1 MPVRKVV
8 EKIEKTGQNLIDN
21 PLPVLETVA
30 LTSAG
35 VPPEIASA
43 AVTAANGGS
52 VQNVAAAY
60 VGSVAGQAAG
70 AATGTEL
77 ASQGYDSSTVNI
89 ASSAVGGSA
98 SATTKA
104 LANGQSL
111 EESLKSG
118 VQSGVVGGLAAAGTE
133 AVKSAVETPVAGT
146 GLKGIQG
153 EGTTL
158 FAPDQGG
165 TGLTSNVPTTGGQ
178 GLYGDPNAILPSS
191 LAQYATAPS
200 QMKAGPN
207 GQLVP
212 RYTAGQ
218 DYLTPEGMEQYS
230 ISETTPTKTG
240 PAMTESLSPEE
251 SKTLQAGLGIG
262 LSSLFAPSSKTQK
275 APDTSTLISGTSGTS
290 GTSPG
295 SQALGQALRVGD
307 AGAPIFG
314 GDKEEGKKSGWN
326 VESLRYMGQ
335 ES

>member
-1 MPVRKVV
+1 MPVRKVA

-21 PLPVLETVA
+21 PLPVLETIA

-104 LANGQSL
+104 LANGESL
-111 EESLKSG
+111 EDSLKAG

-165 TGLTSNVPTTGGQ
+165 TGLTSNVPTEGGQ

-200 QMKAGPN
+200 QMKAGAS

-218 DYLTPEGMEQYS
+218 DYLTPSGMDS
-230 ISETTPTKTG
+230 GVSATIPTKTG
-240 PAMTESLSPEE
+240 PAMTESLSPET

-262 LSSLFAPSSKTQK
+262 LSSLFAPSGTTKRT
-275 APDTSTLISGTSGTS
+275 PDTSTLISGTSGT
-290 GTSPG
+290 TPG

>member
-1 MPVRKVV
+1 MPVEKWV
-8 EKIEKTGQNLIDN
+8 EKVEDTGQKFLDN
-21 PLPVLETVA
+21 PLPVLETAA
-30 LTSAG
+30 LTYVG

-70 AATGTEL
+70 AATGTGL
-77 ASQGYDSSTVNI
+77 ASQGYDPSTVNI
-89 ASSAVGGSA
+89 ASSAVGASA

-111 EESLKSG
+111 EDSLKAG
-118 VQSGVVGGLAAAGTE
+118 VQSGVVGGLATAGTE
-133 AVKSAVETPVAGT
+133 VVKSAVETPVAGT

-200 QMKAGPN
+200 QMKAGAS

-218 DYLTPEGMEQYS
+218 DYLTPSGMDS
-230 ISETTPTKTG
+230 GVSATTPTKTG
-240 PAMTESLSPEE
+240 PAMTESLSPET

-262 LSSLFAPSSKTQK
+262 LSGLFAPSSKKQK
-275 APDTSTLISGTSGTS
+275 APDTSTLISGTS

>member
-21 PLPVLETVA
+21 PLPVLETIA

-104 LANGQSL
+104 LANGESL
-111 EESLKSG
+111 EDSLKSG

-218 DYLTPEGMEQYS
+218 DYLTPSGMDS
-230 ISETTPTKTG
+230 GVSATTPTKTG
-240 PAMTESLSPEE
+240 PAMTESLSPEA

-262 LSSLFAPSSKTQK
+262 LSSLFSPSSKTQK
-275 APDTSTLISGTSGTS
+275 APDTSTLISGTSGT
-290 GTSPG
+290 TPG

-314 GDKEEGKKSGWN
+314 GDKDKEGKKSGWN

>member
-1 MPVRKVV
+1 MPVEKWV
-8 EKIEKTGQNLIDN
+8 EKVEDTGQKLLDN
-21 PLPVLETVA
+21 PLPVLETAA
-30 LTSAG
+30 LTYVG

-77 ASQGYDSSTVNI
+77 ASQGYDPSTVNI
-89 ASSAVGGSA
+89 ASSAVGASA

-111 EESLKSG
+111 EDSLKAG
-118 VQSGVVGGLAAAGTE
+118 VQSGVVGGLATAGTE
-133 AVKSAVETPVAGT
+133 VVKSAVETPIAGT
-146 GLKGIQG
+146 GLKSIQG

-165 TGLTSNVPTTGGQ
+165 TGLTSNVPTEGGQ
-178 GLYGDPNAILPSS
+178 GLYGDPNSILPSS

-200 QMKAGPN
+200 QQKAGAS

-218 DYLTPEGMEQYS
+218 DSITPTGMEKYS
-230 ISETTPTKTG
+230 TSETTPTKTG
-240 PAMTESLSPEE
+240 PAMTESLSPEA

-262 LSSLFAPSSKTQK
+262 LSGIFAPSGTTKRT
-275 APDTSTLISGTSGTS
+275 PDTSTLISGTSGT
-290 GTSPG
+290 TPG

-307 AGAPIFG
+307 AGVPVFG